1 MKNKYKVPT
10 NLVEKWIEGNSSKM
24 KADFNFPSSIIRN
37 VLYPPQQASNEAKH
51 LEQGENQSETK

>member
-10 NLVEKWIEGNSSKM
+10 NLVEKWIEVNYSKM
-24 KADFNFPSSIIRN
+24 KADFNFHSSIIRN
-37 VLYPPQQASNEAKH
+37 VLFPSQQASDEAKH